1 MNQLCE
7 CSFSF
12 TGVNVDVIVPL
23 LWLDWDKDSA
33 QTGQLIVLVSRTFL
47 RFNCDGAETLQTLS
61 GCILKNKN

>member
-12 TGVNVDVIVPL
+12 TDANVDVIVPL

-33 QTGQLIVLVSRTFL
+33 QTG
-47 RFNCDGAETLQTLS
+47 
-61 GCILKNKN
+61 